1 MGQVTRPVGVLQPTF
16 ILYLIPPTHLQRV
29 QTLYQVYLHNLTR
42 WVNKNWLIWRFVF
55 FTFLCLMLFVVT
67 AVAYTYF
74 VIQATHLYSNL
85 TSKSSIHSSRS
96 RTDWNFWFVHYWY
109 ELSKG
114 F

>member
-1 MGQVTRPVGVLQPTF
+1 VFLTF
-16 ILYLIPPTHLQRV
+16 
-29 QTLYQVYLHNLTR
+29 
-42 WVNKNWLIWRFVF
+42 
-55 FTFLCLMLFVVT
+55 FVVT
-67 AVAYTYF
+67 SVAYTYF

-109 ELSKG
+109 ESKG